1 MNTWQGTFK
10 IWQNKDFGKIY
21 ARFNS
26 LKLYFLDDLQLFV
39 SYRPII
45 GNTTL
50 YLYSA
55 PSEKKWINELK
66 SLAQNLKVAK
76 IWIYSINHLESLNN
90 FFKEK
95 IFTFVI
101 NLADNKELLWE
112 KIGKKTR
119 NMIRKGEKM
128 GVKVKLADQEEEF
141 DQWWKV
147 YSRAAEIKGFGKQK
161 LLLVKKIFQE
171 KKLSRL
177 FLSIKDNKIIGGTLF
192 LLDEYPMYWLGA
204 FDKNFGDYAPGHI
217 NIWEAMLSLKKE
229 GFQLLDLGGIS
240 FDEKDGSSRFKKS
253 FNGEIKTEY
262 IYEIPINLIKTKF
275 INFVSKV
282 KSKI

>member
-26 LKLYFLDDLQLFV
+26 LKLYFLNDLQLFV

-55 PSEKKWINELK
+55 PSKGKWINELK
-66 SLAQNLKVAK
+66 SLAKGLKVAK
-76 IWIYSINHLESLNN
+76 IWIYSINPLESLNS

-95 IFTFVI
+95 LFTFVI

-128 GVKVKLADQEEEF
+128 DVKVKLADQEEEF
-141 DQWWKV
+141 NQWWGV
-147 YSRAAEIKGFGKQK
+147 YSKTAEIKGFGRQK

-217 NIWEAMLSLKKE
+217 NIWEAMLTLKKE

-262 IYEIPINLIKTKF
+262 IYEIPVNFIKKKF
-275 INFVSKV
+275 ISLVSKI
-282 KSKI
+282 K

>member
-1 MNTWQGTFK
+1 MNIWQGTFK

-21 ARFNS
+21 ARFNN
-26 LKLYFLDDLQLFV
+26 LKLYFLDDFQLFV
-39 SYRPII
+39 SFRPLI

-50 YLYSA
+50 YLYCA
-55 PSEKKWINELK
+55 PSKEKWINELK
-66 SLAQNLKVAK
+66 SLAKNLGVAK
-76 IWIYSINHLESLNN
+76 ILIYSINPLEDLNN

-95 IFTFVI
+95 LFTSVI
-101 NLADNKELLWE
+101 DLTGNKELLWE

-128 GVKVKLADQEEEF
+128 GVEIKLAETEKEF
-141 DQWWKV
+141 NQWWGV
-147 YSRAAEIKGFGKQK
+147 YSRATQIKGFGRQK
-161 LLLVKKIFQE
+161 LLLVKKLFKD
-171 KKLSRL
+171 KKISRL
-177 FLSIKDNKIIGGTLF
+177 FLSIKDNKIIGGTFF

-204 FDKNFGDYAPGHI
+204 FDKKFGDYAPGHI
-217 NIWEAMLSLKKE
+217 NIWETMLSLKEK

-253 FNGEIKTEY
+253 FMGEIKTEY

-275 INFVSKV
+275 INLVSKI